1 MLSCLM
7 ASMICC
13 DFVCVR
19 VHGMWIADGKLHTS
33 KESPLLF
40 RPKNLSHR
48 GAKSPTV
55 LLPVTGFVTSFG
67 AVARDLSTTLSGV
80 PIPYEASGWQTIC
93 NRRRPEASCHLLA
106 RYTWCLFLYTRMQA
120 LVHGSAN
127 YKCQWWLHGD
137 VIRSTV
143 KSVSWKLV

>member
-1 MLSCLM
+1 M

-106 RYTWCLFLYTRMQA
+106 RYT
-120 LVHGSAN
+120 
-127 YKCQWWLHGD
+127 
-137 VIRSTV
+137 
-143 KSVSWKLV
+143 